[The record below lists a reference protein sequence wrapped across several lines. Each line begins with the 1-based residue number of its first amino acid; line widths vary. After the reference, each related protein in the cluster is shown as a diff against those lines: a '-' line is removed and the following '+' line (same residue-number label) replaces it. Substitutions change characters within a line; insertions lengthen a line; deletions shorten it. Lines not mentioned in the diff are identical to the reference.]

1 MPQVT
6 QLCAL
11 ERVAQMLG
19 EDPEL
24 LEAIVYNDDNLT
36 YGSIISVYTGPDDT
50 ITALTDDGIDE
61 LKDMLR
67 DARITTETW
76 HAFLDNFVDDP
87 ELVVRIKAQSP
98 R

>member
-1 MPQVT
+1 
-6 QLCAL
+6 
-11 ERVAQMLG
+11 MLG

-24 LEAIVYNDDNLT
+24 LKAIVYNDDNRT
-36 YGSIISVYTGPDDT
+36 YGAIISVYTGPDDT
-50 ITALTDDGIDE
+50 VTALTDDGIDE

-76 HAFLDNFVDDP
+76 HAFLDDLVDDT
-87 ELVVRIKAQSP
+87 ELVARIKAQSP